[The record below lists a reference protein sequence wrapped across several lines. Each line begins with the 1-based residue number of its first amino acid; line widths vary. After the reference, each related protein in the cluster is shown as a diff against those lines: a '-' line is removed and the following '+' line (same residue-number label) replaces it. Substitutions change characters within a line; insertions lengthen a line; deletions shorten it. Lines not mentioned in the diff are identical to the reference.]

1 MQIGPAAGRK
11 ISLNSKRN
19 KLTNEAVLEFIDNNS
34 KKPQNNALV
43 TTAETV
49 GNQQQKS
56 KAKDVI
62 ESIQFLK

>member
-34 KKPQNNALV
+34 KKPQNNSLV
-43 TTAETV
+43 TTTETV
-49 GNQQQKS
+49 GNHQQKP